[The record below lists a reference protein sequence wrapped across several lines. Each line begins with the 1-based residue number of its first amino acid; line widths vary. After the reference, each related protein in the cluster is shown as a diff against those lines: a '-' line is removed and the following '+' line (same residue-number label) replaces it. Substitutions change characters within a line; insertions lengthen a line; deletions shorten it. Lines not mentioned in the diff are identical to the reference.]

1 MKQSVKR
8 VVLLFASCAL
18 VSIPGIAQQEVS
30 PDHFENA
37 PSVATKKAAGQS
49 HKAAAKTPNNNAV
62 RQASVKPKSGAV
74 PQSAPV
80 LKADA
85 RPATR

>member
-8 VVLLFASCAL
+8 IALLFASCAL
-18 VSIPGIAQQEVS
+18 VSVPGFAQQEVS

-49 HKAAAKTPNNNAV
+49 QKAAAKTHNNAV